1 MMTFSTEMPVPV
13 DAEVDVVAGG
23 VGCWTTH
30 GVHTEEPHD
39 TETRPGSGAT
49 HGRNRKRSHP
59 GGATRTVE

>member
-39 TETRPGSGAT
+39 TENTTG
-49 HGRNRKRSHP
+49 KRSH
-59 GGATRTVE
+59 TRKEQEAEPPRRSHPHG